1 MKRNMGRK
9 EFVREKIQVPVGAG
23 AEHCIVQKA
32 AVPEEVSAELLT
44 LVPTK
49 NKGGREKH
57 DCKVALI
64 RLFIS
69 VLKMMRKKV
78 IGCIV
83 LFGKKRF

>member
-9 EFVREKIQVPVGAG
+9 KFIREKIQVPVGVG
-23 AEHCIVQKA
+23 AEHCIAQNA
-32 AVPEEVSAELLT
+32 AVPREVSAEFLT
-44 LVPTK
+44 LVPTE

-57 DCKVALI
+57 DCKVAII

-78 IGCIV
+78 IGYIV
-83 LFGKKRF
+83 LFGKK

>member
-1 MKRNMGRK
+1 M
-9 EFVREKIQVPVGAG
+9 GAG
-23 AEHCIVQKA
+23 SEHCIAQNA
-32 AVPEEVSAELLT
+32 AVPWEVSTELLT

-57 DCKVALI
+57 DCKVAII

-69 VLKMMRKKV
+69 FLKMMRKKV

-83 LFGKKRF
+83 LFGKNYL